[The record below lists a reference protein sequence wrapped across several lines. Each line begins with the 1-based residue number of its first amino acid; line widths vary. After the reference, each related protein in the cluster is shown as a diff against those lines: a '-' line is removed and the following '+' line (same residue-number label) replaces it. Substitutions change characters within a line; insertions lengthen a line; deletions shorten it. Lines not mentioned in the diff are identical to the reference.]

1 MCRMGAPTP
10 AFGDA
15 AQRDL
20 VATVLALH
28 FGDACAMI
36 GSLLVRQAGGL
47 TLREIEARLGSAV
60 RHPLVVL
67 LLHGCVLYEE
77 RRYKVKSHEV
87 LERLRYPRMLRCV
100 EKHLG
105 AAAEA
110 VLAQLMRL
118 GPTKQRL
125 LCSGD
130 SAASRKAS
138 GVALIRAGY
147 MCPVDDSR
155 TPSLAL
161 HSACNGSSGGVH
173 DEKQQQQFI
182 DEDTE
187 RVDHVGRRISRWEG
201 EPETMWCC
209 SLAPLRSR
217 MLREMCESV
226 VGRKLSREM
235 RDVVSTMFSVGAW
248 RYQHV
253 GGRLKDTGVTASTL
267 FEALPTGTLRSL
279 SHLRQYLE
287 SLRFDTAKFVE
298 SLDVDVFVFDA
309 YSTLDYARRQA
320 LHGALVERY
329 DLAAARLI
337 ALLCRHHKLDQA
349 ELAERGLLPPKDAR
363 ARLYSMFSD
372 GLIDLHQNANAPQD
386 PVWVLDLDRAYRSC
400 LADARSA
407 IRNLLIRRHFE
418 VATSRLSHNDGQADD
433 WTDDRAAKVPAID
446 RIDHALIKLDAF
458 AHVFEASPLLQDDN
472 DAHDGL
478 SHCGALPC
486 RTSPSDS

>member
-1 MCRMGAPTP
+1 MPKSS
-10 AFGDA
+10 FGDA

-20 VATVLALH
+20 IATVLALH
-28 FGDACAMI
+28 FGDACAMV

-60 RHPLVVL
+60 RNPLLVL
-67 LLHGCVLYEE
+67 LLHGCVFYEE
-77 RRYKVKSHEV
+77 RRYKVKSNEV

-100 EKHLG
+100 ERHLG

-110 VLAQLMRL
+110 VLALLMRH

-125 LCSGD
+125 LTSGD
-130 SAASRKAS
+130 SARKAS

-147 MCPVDDSR
+147 MCPVDDGR
-155 TPSLAL
+155 RLPPLAV
-161 HSACNGSSGGVH
+161 HSACNGSGGLPNAKQELI
-173 DEKQQQQFI
+173 EK
-182 DEDTE
+182 EPE
-187 RVDHVGRRISRWEG
+187 SVDHVGLRISRWES

-217 MLREMCESV
+217 LLREMCESV

-235 RDVVSTMFSVGAW
+235 RDVASTMFSVGAW
-248 RYQHV
+248 RYQEL

-267 FEALPTGTLRSL
+267 FQALPTGTLRSL
-279 SHLRQYLE
+279 PQLRQYLE

-337 ALLCRHHKLDQA
+337 ALLCRHRKLDQA

-372 GLIDLHQNANAPQD
+372 GLIDLHQNAGAPQD

-407 IRNLLIRRHFE
+407 LRNLLIRRHFE

-433 WTDDRAAKVPAID
+433 WTEERAAKVPAID

-458 AHVFEASPLLQDDN
+458 AHVFEDASLLEEDRN
-472 DAHDGL
+472 LHMIRG
-478 SHCGALPC
+478 
-486 RTSPSDS
+486 